1 MSVAHIGKLQENTM
15 VQNAANL
22 SRYAL
27 SMDPDIPDRGSW
39 NALFSHSDMRYP
51 DVKCWRTEHP
61 PFLSGY
67 EISR

>member
-39 NALFSHSDMRYP
+39 NALFSHPDMRYP
-51 DVKCWRTEHP
+51 NVKCRRTERP
-61 PFLSGY
+61 PFPSGY
-67 EISR
+67 EISG